1 MWFFS
6 KIWSFFWK
14 IWRWIWFVFWK
25 IWVWIWSIYSKIIS
39 SVKHWWP
46 QKDES
51 LRPSVFSK
59 SVSQDKPIT
68 NQIQEELHNESVI
81 EEEEKTNEWEWFM
94 YHEDKKNESIQE
106 VNQEENIEEENI
118 EENKEENYEYESFLW
133 DEDVRTTE
141 AELWKNIEEN
151 IEDQFNEFREKFDL
165 NESEEWNKF
174 ELILNRHSI
183 IVLRNWEKYIEKNW
197 NYLFDDQIIKD
208 VLWSLQDDNINL
220 EKLDWIEELLRRLDN
235 FQLWWN

>member
-6 KIWSFFWK
+6 KIWSFFWR

-46 QKDES
+46 QEDES

-59 SVSQDKPIT
+59 SVSQDKQINT
-68 NQIQEELHNESVI
+68 WIQEELNNESVI
-81 EEEEKTNEWEWFM
+81 EEEEKVNEWEWFM
-94 YHEDKKNESIQE
+94 YHEDKKEDKKEESIQE
-106 VNQEENIEEENI
+106 EIKEEELENT
-118 EENKEENYEYESFLW
+118 EEEKKEEYKYESFLW
-133 DEDVRTTE
+133 DEDSHTTK
-141 AELWKNIEEN
+141 ADLWMNVEEN

-165 NESEEWNKF
+165 KESDQWNKF

-183 IVLRNWEKYIEKNW
+183 IVLKNWEKYIEKNW

-220 EKLDWIEELLRRLDN
+220 EQLDWIEELLRRLDN
-235 FQLWWN
+235 FQKW

>member
-39 SVKHWWP
+39 SVKYWWP
-46 QKDES
+46 QEDES

-68 NQIQEELHNESVI
+68 TWIQEEQSTII
-81 EEEEKTNEWEWFM
+81 EEEEKANEWEWFM
-94 YHEDKKNESIQE
+94 YHEDKKEESLQE
-106 VNQEENIEEENI
+106 VNEENTEEINEVK
-118 EENKEENYEYESFLW
+118 ENKEEENYEYESFIW
-133 DEDVRTTE
+133 DEDNHTTE
-141 AELWKNIEEN
+141 AELWKNVEED
-151 IEDQFNEFREKFDL
+151 IADQFNEFREKFDL

-183 IVLRNWEKYIEKNW
+183 VVLRNWEKYIEKNW

>member
-6 KIWSFFWK
+6 KIWSFFWR

-39 SVKHWWP
+39 SVKHWWT
-46 QKDES
+46 QEDES

-59 SVSQDKPIT
+59 SVSQDKQINTWIT
-68 NQIQEELHNESVI
+68 WIQEEQQTVI
-81 EEEEKTNEWEWFM
+81 EEEEKVNEWEWFM
-94 YHEDKKNESIQE
+94 YHEDKKEDKKEEI
-106 VNQEENIEEENI
+106 QEENIEELENTEKETQ
-118 EENKEENYEYESFLW
+118 EEYEYESFIW
-133 DEDVRTTE
+133 DEDSHTTE
-141 AELWKNIEEN
+141 ADLWMNVEEN

-165 NESEEWNKF
+165 KESEEWNKF

-183 IVLRNWEKYIEKNW
+183 IVLKNWEKYIEKNW

-220 EKLDWIEELLRRLDN
+220 EQLDWIEELLRRLDN
-235 FQLWWN
+235 FQKW